1 MVASWQVAP
10 TEDDYTFEIQD
21 PPPLSAR
28 TSSIWCCYYHTH
40 PLTEQQRKMSSANWM
55 ERMKKAGKSVVDA
68 GAKTMLRVRPFSACH
83 FFFWACLLPCACCRV
98 HFAQNE

>member
-1 MVASWQVAP
+1 MASSWQVAP

-28 TSSIWCCYYHTH
+28 TWSIWCCHYHTD
-40 PLTEQQRKMSSANWM
+40 PLTEQKRKMSSVNWM

-68 GAKTMLRVRPFSACH
+68 GAKTMLRVRPSSACL
-83 FFFWACLLPCACCRV
+83 FFLFKRIWYACCRF
-98 HFAQNE
+98 HFAPFE